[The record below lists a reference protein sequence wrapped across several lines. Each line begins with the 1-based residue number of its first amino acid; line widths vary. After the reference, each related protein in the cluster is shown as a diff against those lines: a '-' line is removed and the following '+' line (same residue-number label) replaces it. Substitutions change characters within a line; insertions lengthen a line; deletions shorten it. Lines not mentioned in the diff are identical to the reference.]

1 MKSQPSKKIL
11 NLVYSIKILQ
21 KQEGENERL
30 KDKIKL
36 LETENK
42 ILKNDIATKEILILS
57 FFQLNNILQQEGP
70 TTELL
75 TPTSENSC
83 KDISKM

>member
-1 MKSQPSKKIL
+1 MMKSQPSKKIL

-30 KDKIKL
+30 NDKIKL

-57 FFQLNNILQQEGP
+57 FFQLNNILQQGP

-83 KDISKM
+83 KDRSKM